1 MGDQGPQ
8 QQARFIRGV
17 FGRVDTGGSSVFWRW
32 ARFLTPQLD
41 THPGGARIKEYRKEI
56 ELDLNQGYTFV
67 ELGPAPEMP
76 YWHHLA
82 QPSRWPF
89 PSESAAFR
97 FAEAHKV
104 PGRDVAVLTRDGERF
119 VL

>member
-1 MGDQGPQ
+1 MG
-8 QQARFIRGV
+8 A
-17 FGRVDTGGSSVFWRW
+17 SVFRG
-32 ARFLTPQLD
+32 AGPFHKHSDLTPTQK
-41 THPGGARIKEYRKEI
+41 GATIKEYRKEI

-67 ELGPAPEMP
+67 ELGLAPEMP
-76 YWHHLA
+76 AWHHLA

-89 PSESAAFR
+89 PSENAAFR

>member
-1 MGDQGPQ
+1 
-8 QQARFIRGV
+8 
-17 FGRVDTGGSSVFWRW
+17 
-32 ARFLTPQLD
+32 
-41 THPGGARIKEYRKEI
+41 
-56 ELDLNQGYTFV
+56 
-67 ELGPAPEMP
+67 MP

-104 PGRDVAVLTRDGERF
+104 PGRDVAVLTHDGERF

>member
-1 MGDQGPQ
+1 
-8 QQARFIRGV
+8 
-17 FGRVDTGGSSVFWRW
+17 
-32 ARFLTPQLD
+32 
-41 THPGGARIKEYRKEI
+41 
-56 ELDLNQGYTFV
+56 
-67 ELGPAPEMP
+67 MP